1 MRDLSEAQIDKLRW
15 LAGSLKCFAHRNHPT
30 LAALRKAGLAAS
42 QLLPRCENASSWEI
56 TPAGREFLESQRE
69 TA

>member
-1 MRDLSEAQIDKLRW
+1 MGDLSQVQIDKLRW
-15 LAGSLKCFAHRNHPT
+15 LASSVKCFASRINPT
-30 LAALRKAGLAAS
+30 LAALRKAGLADSERLPGCEYAS
-42 QLLPRCENASSWEI
+42 RWHI